1 MKDIESLSLEEI
13 SELYNK
19 KLREKQAVAEQERV
33 KKEQEAERIAAI
45 GREEASKR
53 CSDIVETIDK
63 LFDEL
68 ESLTIKHRLYYSISF
83 AGGSLNFSRW
93 GRDAEGWESSS
104 C

>member
-19 KLREKQAVAEQERV
+19 KLREKQAVAEQERA

-45 GREEASKR
+45 GREEANKR
-53 CSDIVETIDK
+53 CAEIVETVVK

-68 ESLTIKHRLYYSISF
+68 ESLTVKHRLYY
-83 AGGSLNFSRW
+83 
-93 GRDAEGWESSS
+93 
-104 C
+104 